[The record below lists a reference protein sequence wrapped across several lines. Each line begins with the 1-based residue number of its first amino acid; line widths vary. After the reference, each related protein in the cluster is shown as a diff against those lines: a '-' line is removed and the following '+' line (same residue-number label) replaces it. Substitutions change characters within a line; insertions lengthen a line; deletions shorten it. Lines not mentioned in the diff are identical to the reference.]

1 MRLSLVFL
9 IADVLKT
16 SASMKFD
23 LQPVEEFGW
32 PTCAGRAEEV
42 GHDQKF
48 RPPQNVQNKKN
59 LISILSDSSLPPPVV
74 VDGC

>member
-23 LQPVEEFGW
+23 LQPVEEFGR

-48 RPPQNVQNKKN
+48 RPPQNIQ
-59 LISILSDSSLPPPVV
+59 SE
-74 VDGC
+74 